1 MGHGNNTENKR
12 GHKSEFILKYP
23 KLIPSELVVLGR
35 ENGIDLTEK
44 YIYKVRYDNKV
55 AKATNG
61 AKNVSRKTP
70 KNHVSKKV
78 SETPVSKASSMSDTE
93 REFCSLVVDIG
104 FAQSTAILAKLRLA
118 LQSISV

>member
-70 KNHVSKKV
+70 KKV